1 MKRTIFF
8 VLVVSLL
15 LACTTSYFA
24 NIKISAHQIY
34 KTEIME
40 QREGYEKV
48 KITNLETGKVEYL
61 ESILDDDGL
70 YMYLATSEEGSFEI
84 KLDGSS
90 IRTTNL
96 DTNETTLSEIES
108 TEVEKGD
115 IEENFLM
122 ILHMK
127 QIEYKAN

>member
-84 KLDGSS
+84 KLMV
-90 IRTTNL
+90 L
-96 DTNETTLSEIES
+96 LSGRQIWILTKQHYQKSKVLKWKREI
-108 TEVEKGD
+108 
-115 IEENFLM
+115 
-122 ILHMK
+122 
-127 QIEYKAN
+127 